1 MKRSGAVVFLALA
14 LALMLGGQAFAQKKA
29 AAAASSGDNSV
40 YFTTY
45 YANANTTAPDE
56 TVRLIND
63 GDTGGTLWASI
74 YALDDSQELQDC
86 CSCAVSPDGLLSES
100 VNRQLVN
107 FDLVL
112 MPVVDHRG
120 VIKIISSSTPAGGP
134 SYTNTPTAGLRGWA
148 THSQSVANQYP
159 YGPAAYSQTETPLA
173 DSNLTSGE
181 ETTLETLCYYAQLL
195 GSGFG
200 RCTCTAEDVDF

>member
-1 MKRSGAVVFLALA
+1 MRRSGVLVFLALS
-14 LALMLGGQAFAQKKA
+14 LMLAGQAFAQKKA

-45 YANANTTAPDE
+45 YANAITAAPDE

-74 YALDDSQELQDC
+74 YAFDDSQELQDC
-86 CSCAVSPDGLLSES
+86 CSCAVSADGLLSES
-100 VNRQLVN
+100 VNLQLVN
-107 FDLVL
+107 PDYVL
-112 MPVVDHRG
+112 MPVIDHRG
-120 VIKIISSSTPAGGP
+120 VIKIISSSTAAGGP
-134 SYTNTPTAGLRGWA
+134 SYTNTPTPGLRGWA

-181 ETTLETLCYYAQLL
+181 QSMLESLCYYAQLL
-195 GSGFG
+195 GSGYG
-200 RCTCTAEDVDF
+200 HCTCTPEDYDF